1 MLVFYDDSEDFGGHE
16 AMTLAAVRHLVLVE
30 NKKIAFIFYKG
41 NVKITAELNA
51 IKMQSEGL
59 NLIPIDYRSRRLQSI
74 RTLFSLVAIF
84 KICRLLKK
92 IKAEIVVV
100 AQGRIESCTLGLVAA
115 KIAGC
120 RTLSYIPM
128 AHEVGGNIFSKAIK
142 ISVNSI
148 YYNLA
153 DKFITISNL
162 MKKELLARVPGQ
174 DVVIVNN
181 GLDLIKFPFHKKTD
195 SRINFGIAKS
205 DYAIAIIGRVSF
217 KQKAH
222 DFLIN
227 TLASYKKELE
237 SIRLIVVGDG
247 PDLAKLKELVVVTG
261 LDQQVIFAPW
271 TNDLSQVY
279 AAVDALIIPSWYE
292 GVPLVM
298 LEGMYCQ
305 LPIVASRLD
314 GMLEMLPAEWLF
326 DAGNSKELFCLL
338 KKLLDG
344 KLNDKSVL
352 AAHKKLILQNYSLP
366 VFGASF
372 SEAIYSD

>member
-16 AMTLAAVRHLVLVE
+16 AMTLAAIRHLVLVE

-51 IKMQSEGL
+51 IRKQSEGL
-59 NLIPIDYRSRRLQSI
+59 NLIPIDYRSRRLQSV
-74 RTLFSLVAIF
+74 RTLFAIMPIF
-84 KICRLLKK
+84 KVYRLFKS
-92 IKAEIVVV
+92 IKADIVVV
-100 AQGRIESCTLGLVAA
+100 AQGRIESCTVGLVAA

-128 AHEVGGNIFSKAIK
+128 AHEVGGNFLSRAIK
-142 ISVNSI
+142 ISVNSV

-153 DKFITISNL
+153 DKFITISEL

-174 DVVIVNN
+174 NVVIVNN
-181 GLDLIKFPFHKKTD
+181 GLDLKKFPFHEKTN
-195 SRINFGIAKS
+195 SRTTFGIAES

-227 TLASYKKELE
+227 TLSGYKEELGH
-237 SIRLIVVGDG
+237 IRLIVVGDG
-247 PDLAKLKELVVVTG
+247 PDLAKLKELVSLFG

-279 AAVDALIIPSWYE
+279 AAVDALVIPSWYE

-305 LPIVASRLD
+305 LPIVATRLD
-314 GMLEMLPAEWLF
+314 GMLELLPAEWLF
-326 DAGNSKELFCLL
+326 DAGNSKELFSLL
-338 KKLLDG
+338 KKLVEG

>member
-16 AMTLAAVRHLVLVE
+16 AMTLAAIRHLVLVE

-51 IKMQSEGL
+51 IRKQSEGL
-59 NLIPIDYRSRRLQSI
+59 NLIPIDYRSRRLQSV
-74 RTLFSLVAIF
+74 RTLFAIMPIF
-84 KICRLLKK
+84 KVYRLLKS
-92 IKAEIVVV
+92 IKADIVVV
-100 AQGRIESCTLGLVAA
+100 AQGRIESCTVGLVAA

-128 AHEVGGNIFSKAIK
+128 AHEVGGNFLSRAIK
-142 ISVNSI
+142 ISVNSV

-153 DKFITISNL
+153 DKFITISEL

-174 DVVIVNN
+174 NVVIVNN
-181 GLDLIKFPFHKKTD
+181 GLDLKKFPFHEKTN
-195 SRINFGIAKS
+195 SRTTFGIAES

-227 TLASYKKELE
+227 TLSGYKEELGH
-237 SIRLIVVGDG
+237 IRLIVVGDG
-247 PDLAKLKELVVVTG
+247 PDLAKLKELVSLFG

-279 AAVDALIIPSWYE
+279 AAVDALVIPSWYE

-305 LPIVASRLD
+305 LPIVATRLD
-314 GMLEMLPAEWLF
+314 GMLELLPAEWLF
-326 DAGNSKELFCLL
+326 DAGNSKELFSLL
-338 KKLLDG
+338 KKLVEG